1 MQSTRASLQPWMVL
15 MSKAEI
21 STRRWRKLRERILAR
36 DGHMC
41 QACGSQEEL
50 QIDHII
56 SRVDGGQNNESNLQ
70 VLCKLCNLRKGKKSG
85 FLSVKGQAT
94 PPFFSCLYLPK

>member
-1 MQSTRASLQPWMVL
+1 MA
-15 MSKAEI
+15 KAEI

-36 DGHMC
+36 DGNTC
-41 QACGSQEEL
+41 QICQSTENL

-70 VLCKLCNLRKGKKSG
+70 VLCKLCNLKKGKKSG
-85 FLSVKGQAT
+85 FLSVKGH
-94 PPFFSCLYLPK
+94 PPFLFLPILTQTSVDFELFDDKGEK

>member
-1 MQSTRASLQPWMVL
+1 

-21 STRRWRKLRERILAR
+21 STRRWRKLRERILVR
-36 DGHMC
+36 DNHCC
-41 QACGSQEEL
+41 QRCGSEEEL

-70 VLCKLCNLRKGKKSG
+70 VLCKLCNLKKGKKSG
-85 FLSVKGQAT
+85 FLSVKGH
-94 PPFFSCLYLPK
+94 PPFLFVPIPPQISVDFDLFEEIKEK